1 MSHECQCNN
10 DDTVEETLDVLE
22 IPHTVRHAAILGAL
36 AALPVKGSLLLKAP
50 HMPNPLLS
58 EVKDLEGEFNH
69 EVVKDGPEHWLVRL
83 RRAA

>member
-50 HMPNPLLS
+50 HPCPTRFLS
-58 EVKDLEGEFNH
+58 EVEGSGGRVQPRGCE
-69 EVVKDGPEHWLVRL
+69 GRS
-83 RRAA
+83 